1 MSYGNFMIYIK
12 NTSGSSGTIRGNTI
26 SNNGYYLIPLVEVD
40 DWASDTNV
48 FTLIASGNAQIAK
61 DDSGTGDIIEVTEQW
76 EYLTR
81 IVPEVIDVGLGTLVG
96 AQGAQG
102 DTGENGFGIYAFS
115 NTSANGTV
123 LKARGLT
130 VSKTATGTY
139 QYSFTTA
146 TPDANYIPTASFF
159 NLGTNTDTNYFINNK
174 TVNGF
179 TLTTGI
185 GDNGTGVDTLADL
198 NHGVT
203 VLGDASPQGITS
215 AYEAWLSLGNTG
227 TEQDFLD
234 TLVGEQ
240 GIQGIQG
247 VAGGFANYTYSESE
261 AESTTTSNNYQQKLK
276 LTTPSLTQGNY
287 LIQWYCEITSTDN
300 DGVSCIVELDD
311 ATTIAEIED
320 DRHHSEDYFKPFSG
334 MKQVTLSSGVHE
346 IDIDYKKLG
355 GTAKIRRARISI
367 TGVS

>member
-1 MSYGNFMIYIK
+1 MSKIIK
-12 NTSGSSGTIRGNTI
+12 NTTGVDVEVGDTGVTVSANSSYTIPPQDYDIWAGSEDIVLPIANGTIVVNDGLEDLSNAYGVSYVQGRFNT
-26 SNNGYYLIPLVEVD
+26 
-40 DWASDTNV
+40 
-48 FTLIASGNAQIAK
+48 TLDLGGSTVIGPQ
-61 DDSGTGDIIEVTEQW
+61 GPPGDI
-76 EYLTR
+76 
-81 IVPEVIDVGLGTLVG
+81 
-96 AQGAQG
+96 
-102 DTGENGFGIYAFS
+102 GENGFGIYAFS
-115 NTSANGTV
+115 NTAANGTI
-123 LKARGLT
+123 LKARGLA

-159 NLGTNTDTNYFINNK
+159 NIGTNTDTNYFIDSK

-179 TLTTGI
+179 ILTTGI
-185 GDNGTGVDTLADL
+185 GDNGTSPDSLADF

-203 VLGDASPQGITS
+203 VLGDASPQGVTS

-261 AESTTTSNNYQQKLK
+261 AENTTTSSNYQQKLK

-300 DGVSCIVELDD
+300 DGVACIVELDD

-320 DRHHSEDYFKPFSG
+320 DRHHSDDYFKPFSG
-334 MKQVTLSSGVHE
+334 LKQVTLSSGVHE

-367 TGVS
+367 TGVN